1 MATLHCTKNESKMK
15 TSLNRKKL
23 KTQFQNRAIIFAGW
37 TSIGHPQVTEM
48 LLRSSVDWLGIDL
61 EHSTI
66 SQEQSQ
72 RIIAACHANKVSCL
86 PRVASHNPE
95 AIKRLLDSGADGLI
109 VPTVE
114 TVEQVK
120 KIIEWTKYPPLGKRG
135 YGVARAQGYGHDF
148 EKYTNEWNKSSILV
162 IQIETINAVQH
173 IEELINFGEV
183 DGVMVGPY
191 DLSGSL
197 GVPGQI
203 NHELV
208 KKAIENVI
216 ESCKKFGKSC
226 GVHEVDPTAESVQ
239 ASFNAG
245 STFVV
250 LASDVFVLWKWGE
263 RMKKLISVSR

>member
-1 MATLHCTKNESKMK
+1 MNRAELKKQFI
-15 TSLNRKKL
+15 NRKPL
-23 KTQFQNRAIIFAGW
+23 FAGW
-37 TSIGHPQVTEM
+37 TSLAHPQVTEM
-48 LLRSSVDWLGIDL
+48 LLRSGVDWLGIDI

-72 RIIAACHANKVSCL
+72 RLIAACHANEVSCL

-95 AIKRLLDSGADGLI
+95 AIRRLLDSGADGVI

-120 KIIEWTKYPPLGKRG
+120 KIIEWTKYPPTGKRG
-135 YGVARAQGYGHDF
+135 FGVARAQGYGHDF
-148 EKYTNEWNKSSILV
+148 ENYTTGWNKSSVLV
-162 IQIETINAVQH
+162 IQIETIFGVEH
-173 IEELINFGEV
+173 LEELIEFEEV

-203 NHELV
+203 NHDLV
-208 KKAIENVI
+208 NNAIAHVI
-216 ESCKKFGKSC
+216 DTCKHYGKSC
-226 GVHEVDPTAESVQ
+226 GVHEVDPTTESVQ

>member
-1 MATLHCTKNESKMK
+1 MNRAELKKQFI
-15 TSLNRKKL
+15 NRKPL
-23 KTQFQNRAIIFAGW
+23 FAGW
-37 TSIGHPQVTEM
+37 TSLAHPQVTEM
-48 LLRSSVDWLGIDL
+48 LLRSGVDWLGIDI

-66 SQEQSQ
+66 SQEQCQ
-72 RIIAACHANKVSCL
+72 RIIAACRANEVPCL

-95 AIKRLLDSGADGLI
+95 SIRRLLDSGADGVI

-114 TVEQVK
+114 TVEQVE

-135 YGVARAQGYGHDF
+135 FGVARAQGYGHDF
-148 EKYTNEWNKSSILV
+148 EKYTSEWNKSSVLV
-162 IQIETINAVQH
+162 IQIETIFAVEH
-173 IEELINFGEV
+173 LEELIGFEEV
-183 DGVMVGPY
+183 DGIMVGPY

-203 NHELV
+203 NHDLV
-208 KKAIENVI
+208 SNAIGQVI
-216 ESCKKFGKSC
+216 ETCKHFGKSC
-226 GVHEVDPTAESVQ
+226 GVHEVEPTAETVQ
-239 ASFNAG
+239 SAFNSG